1 MTAMKNNDTQPKKK
15 KKKSEPVGAALS
27 ASSGVCK
34 NASVSPAAAAAA
46 AKKRKRTT
54 TTKKQQQQQQIGRD
68 GLTGAGHFPGR
79 RSRHFTATRL
89 NPAGNGGVWTQNKT
103 KKHRMRS
110 KKRKSSHRPIE
121 PSVGRRNPHLCRSQR
136 NKRSK
141 KATRSVAVVRRN
153 EKWTKSAERKRDRE
167 RERER
172 GLCEVVRVPR
182 RSVIRNA
189 LRRNCADYC
198 ALVSLVRSPSRARR
212 SRRVF
217 RFFLSFSSFRWHP
230 LAISWFRSVTELY
243 WVLLGFI

>member
-1 MTAMKNNDTQPKKK
+1 MDWPARVIFRDAAAAILRRPVWTRPVMAAFELGKKK
-15 KKKSEPVGAALS
+15 KNRNKK
-27 ASSGVCK
+27 
-34 NASVSPAAAAAA
+34 
-46 AKKRKRTT
+46 
-54 TTKKQQQQQQIGRD
+54 
-68 GLTGAGHFPGR
+68 
-79 RSRHFTATRL
+79 
-89 NPAGNGGVWTQNKT
+89 QNKT